1 MDPGSRKVILT
12 CAVTGNAPFNRR
24 HPAFPV
30 TPEQIAN
37 SSLEATRAGASI
49 VHLHVRNPETGEGSR
64 DPRLFK
70 ETVDRIR
77 DAGTDVLINLT
88 GGLGAFL
95 LPDPRDESRALPE
108 SDIASIDERMAHF
121 EMCRPD
127 LASLDVTTGNQVEG
141 EREFVYLN
149 TTRTLRA
156 MARRLRDLRIK
167 PELEV
172 FSAGDIEFAKSL
184 IGEGLIESTPMFQ
197 FVLGVKWG
205 APTDTATIMYMRGLL
220 PESACWGALGIGKR
234 EMAVVAQSVL
244 LGGNVRVGLEDN
256 LYLGKGVFA
265 TNGQLVERARR
276 IIEDLGYEVATVAET
291 RTLLNLP

>member
-30 TPEQIAN
+30 TPEQIAAAA
-37 SSLEATRAGASI
+37 LDAAGAGASI
-49 VHLHVRNPETGEGSR
+49 AHIHVRNPQTGEGSR

-70 ETVDRIR
+70 EVVDRIR
-77 DAGTDVLINLT
+77 DSRSEVIINLT

-95 LPDPRDESRALPE
+95 LPDPADERRALPE
-108 SDIASIDERMAHF
+108 SDVAGVEERMAHF
-121 EMCRPD
+121 ELCRPD
-127 LASLDVTTGNQVEG
+127 LATLDVTTGNQVEG
-141 EREFVYLN
+141 ALEFVYMN

-156 MARRLRDLRIK
+156 MARRLREVNIK

-172 FSAGDIEFAKSL
+172 FGAGDIEFGKQL
-184 IGEGLIESTPMFQ
+184 IAEGLIDGTPMFQ

-205 APTDTATIMYMRGLL
+205 APADTATITYMRGLL
-220 PESACWGALGIGKR
+220 PQPVLWGALGIGR
-234 EMAVVAQSVL
+234 LEMAVVAQTVL

-256 LYLGKGVFA
+256 LYLSKGVFA
-265 TNGQLVERARR
+265 TNAQLVERARR
-276 IIEDLGYEVATVAET
+276 IVEDLGYEVATPAEA
-291 RTLLNLP
+291 RAQLGLR